1 MRFAE
6 KDSVVFLQIQT
17 GKQLSL
23 GLVEPWSLKWQ
34 EPPEDRKED
43 KKNLLLM
50 DYRNRR
56 LALDEVFLDGHALT
70 GLQIIKYRDLFML
83 KIKGSK
89 LTNNGTK
96 VSKED

>member
-1 MRFAE
+1 
-6 KDSVVFLQIQT
+6 
-17 GKQLSL
+17 
-23 GLVEPWSLKWQ
+23 
-34 EPPEDRKED
+34 
-43 KKNLLLM
+43 M

-96 VSKED
+96 VSKEDWDYVWSGEYPDYRVVSPSENKPGVSTIY